1 MIHGKTNCIILPKFY
16 LSILYP
22 GKVLLVMVH
31 LTVLLTARSIQAFMD
46 LPLVIRLGLVIP
58 VFLLRLKMILLF
70 MVMNAYLEVEK
81 FYVMEWDKQQG
92 TQNLPALILL

>member
-1 MIHGKTNCIILPKFY
+1 MIHDKVNRFTFFLHKFY

-22 GKVLLVMVH
+22 GKALLVMVH
-31 LTVLLTARSIQAFMD
+31 LTVLLIVRSMRAFMD

-58 VFLLRLKMILLF
+58 IFLLRLKRTSVF

-81 FYVMEWDKQQG
+81 FYVMEWDKLQG
-92 TQNLPALILL
+92 TQNLPA